1 MSEVIA
7 DTTAHPPPF
16 TPEKIAFI
24 GAGNMTSAIIRGM
37 VKAGYPTSM
46 LMATNR
52 SPEKLDVLANEL
64 GIQTS
69 TDNAAALD
77 FADTIVLA
85 VKPQMLAEMCAALP
99 DSKQDKSYI
108 SIAAGV
114 SVARIQEMLDAPVQV
129 VRTMP
134 NTPSAIGM
142 GMTGLYAQNNT
153 VTALRVCA
161 EYCLKQVGQTLW
173 VTHEDDINTVIA
185 AAGSSPAYVFLFAE
199 AMQAKTQ
206 ELGLAEQ
213 DAKLLVAQALAGAG
227 QMLLE
232 NPDIDF
238 ATLRANVTSKGGT
251 TAQAIASFKQANLTN
266 IIADAMQ
273 TAVDRAREM
282 QANI

>member
-1 MSEVIA
+1 MSDIIV
-7 DTTAHPPPF
+7 DTAASLAPF
-16 TPEKIAFI
+16 TPENIAFI

-37 VKAGYPTSM
+37 VKAGYPAGM

-64 GIQTS
+64 GIQTA
-69 TDNAAALD
+69 TDNAAALH

-85 VKPQMLAEMCAALP
+85 VKPQMLADMCAALP

-134 NTPSAIGM
+134 NTPSAIGL

-153 VTALRVCA
+153 ASTLRICA
-161 EYCLKQVGQTLW
+161 EYCLNQVGQTLW

-185 AAGSSPAYVFLFAE
+185 AAGSSPAYIFLFAE

-227 QMLLE
+227 QMLLA
-232 NPDIDF
+232 NPDTDF

-251 TAQAIASFKQANLTN
+251 TAQAIASFEHANLAD

-273 TAVDRAREM
+273 AAVDRAREM

>member
-1 MSEVIA
+1 MSEIIA
-7 DTTAHPPPF
+7 DKTPHVPAF
-16 TPEKIAFI
+16 SPEKIAFI

-37 VKAGYPTSM
+37 VKAGYPANM
-46 LMATNR
+46 LIATNR
-52 SPEKLDVLANEL
+52 SPEKLDVLADDL
-64 GIQTS
+64 GILTA

-85 VKPQMLAEMCAALP
+85 VKPQMLADMCANLP

-134 NTPSAIGM
+134 NTPASIGM
-142 GMTGLYAQNNT
+142 GMTGLYTQNNT
-153 VTALRVCA
+153 ANALRACA
-161 EYCLKQVGQTLW
+161 EYCLNQVGKTLW

-185 AAGSSPAYVFLFAE
+185 AAGSAPAYLFLFAE
-199 AMQAKTQ
+199 AMQAKTE
-206 ELGLAEQ
+206 ELGLSEQ
-213 DAKLLVAQALAGAG
+213 DAKVLVAHALAGAG

-232 NPDIDF
+232 NPDTDF

-251 TAQAIASFKQANLTN
+251 TAQAIASFNEANLAD

-273 TAVDRAREM
+273 AAVDRAREM